1 MYLLAGSTGFLG
13 KEILKILGEKDIST
27 IALARRSIPNLPR
40 NAEELIIDFNNLRGI
55 DLPSID
61 HVYLSLGYP
70 LYYQNVM
77 GFMSPTLKKNFFEVD
92 FTYQLEIAKKT
103 KEVGAKSISLISAVG
118 ADSNSWNY
126 YLKTKGM
133 LEKEIIKL
141 EFDNTNIFR
150 PGHLMGNK
158 KRLDI
163 ILADMISLAID
174 PFLNGSLKKFRSV
187 SVKKLSKSVV
197 QKSID
202 SKNGINVFD
211 YKDFK
216 NS

>member
-1 MYLLAGSTGFLG
+1 MYLLVGSTGFLG
-13 KEILKILGEKDIST
+13 NEILKILGKKDIPT
-27 IALARRSIPNLPR
+27 IALARRTIPNLPS
-40 NAEELIIDFNNLRGI
+40 NAEELIIDFNDLRGI

-61 HVYLSLGYP
+61 HTYLSLGYP

-77 GFMSPTLKKNFFEVD
+77 GFMSPTLRRNFFEVD
-92 FTYQLEIAKKT
+92 FTYQIEIAKKT
-103 KEVGAKSISLISAVG
+103 KKIGAKSISLISAVG

-133 LEKEIIKL
+133 LEEEIIKL

-163 ILADMISLAID
+163 VLADMVSLSID

>member
-1 MYLLAGSTGFLG
+1 MYLLVGSTGFLG
-13 KEILKILGEKDIST
+13 NEILKVLGEKDIST
-27 IALARRSIPNLPR
+27 IALARRTIPNLPS
-40 NAEELIIDFNNLRGI
+40 NAEELIIDFNDLRGI

-61 HVYLSLGYP
+61 HTYLSLGYP

-77 GFMSPTLKKNFFEVD
+77 GFMSPTLRKNFFEVD
-92 FTYQLEIAKKT
+92 FTYQIEIAKKT
-103 KEVGAKSISLISAVG
+103 KKIGAKSISLISAVG

-133 LEKEIIKL
+133 LEEEIIKL

-163 ILADMISLAID
+163 VLADMVSLSID